1 MSQSISQEI
10 YTDFIV
16 KICITIH
23 IGYDDVYV
31 VLYTIIGWNFISR
44 YLGI

>member
-1 MSQSISQEI
+1 MSAVNQSEI

-23 IGYDDVYV
+23 GYDDVYV
-31 VLYTIIGWNFISR
+31 VLYDCGWNFYFKISWQ
-44 YLGI
+44 

>member
-1 MSQSISQEI
+1 MNRILRKDFVCHSQSVRI

-23 IGYDDVYV
+23 GYDDVYV
-31 VLYTIIGWNFISR
+31 VVYDH
-44 YLGI
+44 